1 MSIPCLI
8 IAGVCAGSLKSG
20 SREVIAC
27 GLGTDCCMLAK
38 NADHDTDDESTMSD
52 ERHDLTCSNHWFVLS
67 LSVFETGGL
76 VFFLKFESSVL

>member
-1 MSIPCLI
+1 MSILCLI

-38 NADHDTDDESTMSD
+38 NADHDIDANES
-52 ERHDLTCSNHWFVLS
+52 
-67 LSVFETGGL
+67 L
-76 VFFLKFESSVL
+76 VSFC